1 MSSLGSDA
9 VDDGRSAAPPYPAA
23 GGPGPG
29 GFNTLAENVGKFR
42 LAGKKALIADL
53 ARAGNQLL
61 AATLR
66 SFGVDAEVMDTYK
79 GLKLGKQF
87 TSGKE
92 CFPCQITLG
101 DLLYYMQRERERR
114 GDAFDPADY
123 VYCMAEA
130 GGPCRYGM
138 YTRLQRIVLDSLGF
152 EDTQIV
158 YTTCEDNYSAEGL
171 VAPENEAVAVKS
183 AVFGFLAGDVLDRI
197 LWRTR
202 PYERQEGLADALFEE
217 GLATLV
223 QLQEVHARSAET
235 APIIEELERIAIAA
249 RALIDPEV
257 PRKPVIGLV
266 GEIYVRSH
274 CASNRDLI
282 RTLERHGAEVV
293 NASITEW
300 VHFVVY
306 HLMQKA
312 RRDAVYALRRGRLRE
327 GARYAREWLIQRLT
341 LTYQELLVRRVY
353 RRVRRHLPIHVDHR
367 IGSLGRHFDNDRL
380 FSFRMGTEAAL
391 SIGGALEYQ
400 AHGFDGVVNVFP
412 FGCMPS
418 TTCSAVLKPIL
429 AGMHVPYI
437 DAPFDGTDQPNREAM
452 IRTFMHQASQN
463 RLAAAR
469 RESKEGSPVTS
480 RASGRRSDEHA
491 GHQPGHR

>member
-1 MSSLGSDA
+1 MSSLSGNSLDR
-9 VDDGRSAAPPYPAA
+9 GRSVASPYPAIGA
-23 GGPGPG
+23 PGPG
-29 GFNTLAENVGKFR
+29 GFDTLAENVGKFR

-66 SFGVDAEVMDTYK
+66 SFGVDAEVMETYA

-101 DLLYYMQRERERR
+101 DFLHHMERERERL
-114 GDAFDPADY
+114 GDAFDAADY

-171 VAPENEAVAVKS
+171 VAPEEEAAAVKS

-202 PYERQEGLADALFEE
+202 PYEREEGQADALFEE
-217 GLATLV
+217 GLAGLV
-223 QLQEVHARSAET
+223 RLFEVHARDTET
-235 APIIEELERIAIAA
+235 APIIDELERIAIKA
-249 RALIDPEV
+249 RSLIDPAV
-257 PRKPVIGLV
+257 PAKPLIGLV

-282 RTLERHGAEVV
+282 RMLERHGAEVV

-306 HLMQKA
+306 DLMQRA
-312 RRDAVYALRRGRLRE
+312 RRDAMYALHRGNLRE
-327 GARYAREWLIQRLT
+327 GARHLREWLLQRLT
-341 LTYQELLVRRVY
+341 LAYQQLLVHRVY
-353 RRVRRHLPIHVDHR
+353 GRVRRHLPIHADHR

-391 SIGGALEYQ
+391 SIAGALEYQ
-400 AHGFDGVVNVFP
+400 AHGFNGVVNVFP

-418 TTCSAVLKPIL
+418 TTCSAVLKPML
-429 AGMHVPYI
+429 AGMRVPYI

-463 RLAAAR
+463 RLMAAR
-469 RESKEGSPVTS
+469 GESK
-480 RASGRRSDEHA
+480 
-491 GHQPGHR
+491 